1 MPWPPLT
8 GWQESTRKI
17 HQSIHMVFDIAKK
30 QHESSA
36 KHDESVIST
45 YSIVLVYNGY
55 TSHKNGYI
63 MLYMVISYLFWSHRT
78 KMGQT
83 SMSCTLKMPMFYWRN
98 PHVFVGEIS
107 PYLLGP
113 RTTKEAIHD
122 RRLTT
127 RTTWFHARFFWEIRP
142 WLKSTKKR
150 PNNKLGLVISSIKTF
165 DSLGLES
172 NYLIIVWKIH
182 RFIIIHLY
190 VCTVYI
196 YVYIIIYIYIHI
208 CQCMYKFIF
217 IFIFMAAEPGLDQIS
232 GRWKK

>member
-1 MPWPPLT
+1 
-8 GWQESTRKI
+8 
-17 HQSIHMVFDIAKK
+17 
-30 QHESSA
+30 
-36 KHDESVIST
+36 
-45 YSIVLVYNGY
+45 
-55 TSHKNGYI
+55 
-63 MLYMVISYLFWSHRT
+63 
-78 KMGQT
+78 
-83 SMSCTLKMPMFYWRN
+83 MSCTLKIPMFYWPN

-150 PNNKLGLVISSIKTF
+150 PDNKLVLVIFSIKTF

-190 VCTVYI
+190 VYTVC
-196 YVYIIIYIYIHI
+196 IYIYIHI
-208 CQCMYKFIF
+208 CQCMYIFIF
-217 IFIFMAAEPGLDQIS
+217 IFIFMASEPGLDQIS